1 MDNKLIDELIGL
13 VIGLMLVIL
22 GFSKKKQRHELLE
35 KGIKTED
42 VVFSVE
48 KKYINVRISDM
59 GSDGLN
65 NSPFLYYPVIR
76 YTTLEKEWITE
87 QYNIGTSYLMA
98 YKEGDKVKV
107 VYDPNKTTT
116 FIIDDGSTLLIGPI
130 LIVIGVIVMIAAFV
144 YYLFPNL
151 ITHS

>member
-1 MDNKLIDELIGL
+1 VD
-13 VIGLMLVIL
+13 
-22 GFSKKKQRHELLE
+22 
-35 KGIKTED
+35 
-42 VVFSVE
+42 FSVE

>member
-13 VIGLMLVIL
+13 VIGLILVIL

-35 KGIKTED
+35 KGIKTEG

-48 KKYINVRISDM
+48 KKYTNVRI
-59 GSDGLN
+59 GNIGPDGFD
-65 NSPFLYYPVIR
+65 NSPLYYPVIR

-87 QYNIGTSYLMA
+87 EYGIGTSYSIA
-98 YKEGDKVKV
+98 YKEGDKVKI

-130 LIVIGVIVMIAAFV
+130 LIVIGVIVMIAALV